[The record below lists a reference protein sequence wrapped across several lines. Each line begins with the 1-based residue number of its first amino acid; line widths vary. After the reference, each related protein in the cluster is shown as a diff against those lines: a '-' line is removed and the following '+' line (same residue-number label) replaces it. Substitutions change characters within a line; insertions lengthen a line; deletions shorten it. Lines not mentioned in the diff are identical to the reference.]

1 MTFFSVLNCLFS
13 QGSSSGEDVR
23 ANVWFVQNDPSW
35 TEKLSQPRH
44 EIKFEF
50 DVKVP
55 MRDGVRLSANI
66 WRPKT
71 EGKFPVIFMYNP
83 YDNASSRM
91 IKKAKYFVPRG
102 YVFAAIDVRGRYD
115 SPGASYLYWDPG
127 WREGKFDGQDIYDCQ
142 TWLGEQPWS
151 AGKIGM
157 TGGSYQGF
165 VQWMGATLRNPYLTA
180 LVPYVSP
187 DDHYDNVFPNGA
199 FQLSNSLNLLAI
211 LGNLTSNN
219 SLDLRAE
226 FWDWQ
231 KLYRHLPL
239 RTMDEALFGQKDILW
254 QDLVDHPDNDHYW
267 RFSVGDRP
275 GPGKMSAGK
284 YPQVRV
290 PTLNIT
296 GWYDQVSQA
305 TINNYLGMVRYGP
318 EELRGSHHLIVGP
331 WRHGVGPR
339 EVGDLDYGQEADVD
353 FLPIELRWYDYWLK
367 GIDNGMS
374 NEPPA
379 AIFVMGADGWRSEQ
393 EWPLSRAQ
401 ETEYYFHSSGRANS
415 RLGDGRLSTTPPVD
429 EPTDSFVYKPQDLLY
444 PPMEAMWPCSRI
456 PLLADPGINEPFRD
470 EMTFSFTR
478 VRHWK
483 RTSK

>member
-1 MTFFSVLNCLFS
+1 MYKLSRGSFLMTFFSVLNCLFS

-275 GPGKMSAGK
+275 GPGKMSAENTPRSGFQHSIL
-284 YPQVRV
+284 PGGMIRFRRQPSITTWGWFVMARRNFAAAIISLWG
-290 PTLNIT
+290 PGDT
-296 GWYDQVSQA
+296 GWA
-305 TINNYLGMVRYGP
+305 LGRWGTSTMARKQTWIFFPLNCAGTTTGSR
-318 EELRGSHHLIVGP
+318 ELTTACRMN
-331 WRHGVGPR
+331 PR
-339 EVGDLDYGQEADVD
+339 RPSLSWALTAGAAS
-353 FLPIELRWYDYWLK
+353 R
-367 GIDNGMS
+367 NG
-374 NEPPA
+374 
-379 AIFVMGADGWRSEQ
+379 R
-393 EWPLSRAQ
+393 
-401 ETEYYFHSSGRANS
+401 
-415 RLGDGRLSTTPPVD
+415 
-429 EPTDSFVYKPQDLLY
+429 
-444 PPMEAMWPCSRI
+444 
-456 PLLADPGINEPFRD
+456 
-470 EMTFSFTR
+470 
-478 VRHWK
+478 
-483 RTSK
+483 